1 MIDVSWFISF
11 STSSRGFV
19 LESICETLL
28 QKIRYG
34 NTNDLTTISHLYTLK
49 DFFRPLYLHS
59 FTQMKLSI
67 SPLKILNRAK
77 IEF

>member
-1 MIDVSWFISF
+1 MIDVSWFISISF

-34 NTNDLTTISHLYTLK
+34 NTKDLTTISHVYTLK
-49 DFFRPLYLHS
+49 DFFWATLFALVYTNEAL
-59 FTQMKLSI
+59 
-67 SPLKILNRAK
+67 ILTSQNFK
-77 IEF
+77 

>member
-28 QKIRYG
+28 QKISYG
-34 NTNDLTTISHLYTLK
+34 NTKDLATLSHEYTL
-49 DFFRPLYLHS
+49 LLHT
-59 FTQMKLSI
+59 FTQMKLSF
-67 SPLKILNRAK
+67 SPLKIVNRAK